1 MARCLLIPHAP
12 TSGLAHVGACMAV
25 GRHLRGRGHDVTLAY
40 GGTRPELI
48 EREGFDWHRVPEVT
62 PEREWSPGGW
72 FASEAELHSLVEAHR
87 ELLDELR
94 PDVAVASS
102 GVPGRLAC
110 ELAGVPLLYLMHYIQ
125 TTPYGRRPI
134 VWGDRRRDLR
144 HPRRAAR
151 VLRARLG
158 PRGRRRRGVPP
169 TAQVVE
175 KVRSQLGLPPAGAAD
190 YAGVHDT
197 LVAITSAPFV
207 DPAVGLPGHWRH
219 VGPLAWSAPVT
230 GPQARVQRGGRPLVY
245 VTQGSTG
252 DPELLRRAVTELATE
267 HVDLLVA
274 TGGLCD
280 PGELAA
286 LGPRV
291 RAADLLPGRACL
303 EAADA
308 AVIHGGHLT
317 FCEALATG
325 TPVVVVPHRS
335 DQTARV
341 NRAERLGVGRA
352 VWPLPRRPGAIAR
365 AVRRVLRDPGYRRR
379 SATLAAR
386 LEGWDGAANAAELAE
401 RLATRE
407 RVA

>member
-1 MARCLLIPHAP
+1 MARALLIPHAP
-12 TSGLAHVGACMAV
+12 TTGLAHVGACMAV
-25 GRHLRGRGHDVTLAY
+25 GRHLRERGHEVTMAY
-40 GGTRPELI
+40 GGTRAEVI
-48 EREGFDWHRVPEVT
+48 EREGFRWRAVPEVA

-72 FASEAELHSLVEAHR
+72 FASGAELHSLVEGHL

-102 GVPGRLAC
+102 GIAGRMAC
-110 ELAGVPLLYLMHYIQ
+110 ELRGVPLLHLMHYIQ
-125 TTPYGRRPI
+125 TTSYGRRPI
-134 VWGDRRRDLR
+134 VWGDRLRDAR

-158 PRGRRRRGVPP
+158 RRGRRQAGTPP
-169 TAQVVE
+169 TMDVVAA
-175 KVRSQLGLPPAGAAD
+175 VRAQLGLPPTGAAD
-190 YAGVHDT
+190 YGAARDT

-207 DPAVGLPGHWRH
+207 DPAEGLPAHWRH
-219 VGPLAWSAPVT
+219 VGPLAWSAPASDKDAQPRH
-230 GPQARVQRGGRPLVY
+230 GDRPLVY

-252 DPELLRRAVTELATE
+252 SPELLRRAVSELATGE
-267 HVDLLVA
+267 LDLLVA

-280 PGELAA
+280 PAELAG
-286 LGPRV
+286 LGPHV
-291 RAADLLPGRACL
+291 RAAELLPGRACL

-341 NRAERLGVGRA
+341 NRAERLGVGLA
-352 VWPLPRRPGAIAR
+352 VWPPPLRRGAIAR
-365 AVRRVLRDPGYRRR
+365 AMRRVLDDPGYTRR
-379 SATLAAR
+379 SSELAAR
-386 LEGWDGAANAAELAE
+386 LEGWDGALNAAGLAE
-401 RLATRE
+401 SLAISA